1 MNRNRLSFA
10 FEEQGINILVFMV
23 DMPVD
28 KQVTFKSAT
37 GQDIPQVYVCIVTN
51 KKEDI
56 ASFAFQFRP
65 TGNEYADQVLG
76 DFITRVGNNVKAS
89 IENKSVSDVWSDFI
103 NKLDL
108 DFPDDDNEQRT
119 SE

>member
-1 MNRNRLSFA
+1 MHQNRLSFA
-10 FEEQGINILVFMV
+10 FEEQGIDILVFMV

-28 KQVTFKSAT
+28 IQEIVKSAT
-37 GQDIPQVYVCIVTN
+37 GQDIPQVHVCVLFN
-51 KKEDI
+51 KKENMN
-56 ASFAFQFRP
+56 SFSFQFRS
-65 TGNEYADQVLG
+65 TGNAYADQVLG

-103 NKLDL
+103 DKLDL